1 MITLF
6 DHVTSCECEIVSC
19 KYSYVGCDVKKMKKD
34 IKKHEEEDDK
44 HHLHLALQSVAIPT
58 LSHGESIVFKITDYS
73 LKKRN
78 NEVFTC
84 DPFYTHTNG
93 YKMCLKVFLN
103 GTESGAG
110 THVSVATCL
119 LQGPFDKYL
128 KWPFTWT
135 IMVEA
140 LNQFHDTGNMFHDF
154 KHNVDQSGGQCFEEQ
169 FLSHKCISQ
178 YPTILNNDTM
188 YFRVKITNQDYL
200 PWLECGKQI
209 NRKLAKDCY
218 RYANK
223 EPLVLKVQNYQMLRE
238 SNKKYKYS
246 FWSAPSGYNM
256 RIIVFCNGYGNGKG
270 SHVSVAFELCEGP
283 YDKMLPWPFQG
294 TVKIILLNQLANDY
308 HHSIILKPTIADC
321 MITGEFYYNAQ
332 YIRQDRLQGHGDQQ
346 FLMDNTLYFRFSVST
361 ASMPK
366 PWLVCTDS

>member
-1 MITLF
+1 M
-6 DHVTSCECEIVSC
+6 TSCECEVVSC
-19 KYSYVGCDVKKMKKD
+19 KYSYVGCHVKKIKKD

-58 LSHGESIVFKITDYS
+58 LSHRESIVFKITDYS

-78 NEVFTC
+78 SEVFTC

-93 YKMCLKVFLN
+93 YKMCVKVFLN

-135 IMVEA
+135 IEVEA
-140 LNQFHDTGNMFHDF
+140 LNQFHETGNKFHDF
-154 KHNVDQSGGQCFEEQ
+154 KHNVDQSGGQCCKELFV
-169 FLSHKCISQ
+169 SHEIISED
-178 YPTILNNDTM
+178 PTILNNDTM
-188 YFRVKITNQDYL
+188 YFRVVITNQDYL

-209 NRKLAKDCY
+209 NRKLAKECC

-223 EPLVLKVQNYQMLRE
+223 EPLVFKVQNYQMLRK
-238 SNKKYKYS
+238 SDTKYQYP
-246 FWSAPSGYNM
+246 FFSAPYGYNM
-256 RIIVFCNGYGNGKG
+256 GILVFCNGYGNGTG
-270 SHVSVAFELCEGP
+270 SHVSVGIELMEGP
-283 YDKMLPWPFQG
+283 YDKVLSWPFQG
-294 TVKIILLNQLANDY
+294 TVKIELLNQLSNDY
-308 HHSIILKPTIADC
+308 HCSLILKPTNADYINSGR
-321 MITGEFYYNAQ
+321 MYYEQ
-332 YIRQDRLQGHGDQQ
+332 QFIRQDQLRGHGNQV
-346 FLMDNTLYFRFSVST
+346 FLMDDTLYFRFSVST

-366 PWLVCTDS
+366 PWLVCTNS